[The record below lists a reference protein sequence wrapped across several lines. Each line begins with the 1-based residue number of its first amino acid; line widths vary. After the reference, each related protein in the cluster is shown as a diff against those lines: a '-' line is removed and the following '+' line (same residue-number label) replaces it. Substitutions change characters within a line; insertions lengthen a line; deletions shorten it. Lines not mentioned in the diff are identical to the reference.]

1 MIDQLED
8 IVAIQMVVTALGLHV
23 DGRRWPELEAL
34 FVPAGVELDYVSL
47 VGGEITRPSAREV
60 VGGWE
65 AVLPGFT
72 MTHHMIGPPLIV
84 VRGLHASAEAQV
96 VGRHVIDD
104 ETIAGGKEWTVGGQ
118 YDLRLEK
125 HDERWLIAALKLTA
139 TWQEGNRA
147 LMQEAARRA
156 KPT

>member
-1 MIDQLED
+1 
-8 IVAIQMVVTALGLHV
+8 
-23 DGRRWPELEAL
+23 
-34 FVPAGVELDYVSL
+34 VPSRVEIDYVSL
-47 VGGEITRPSAREV
+47 FGGEVTYPSAREL

-104 ETIAGGKEWTVGGQ
+104 ETIAGGGEWIVGGR

-125 HDERWLIAALKLTA
+125 HGERWIIAALKLTA

-147 LMQEAARRA
+147 LMQAAA
-156 KPT
+156 KRLKPA